1 MQKLSCPD
9 FLLCV
14 AAEYAAQPTNHF
26 TFISILPLMW
36 YSLLER
42 QVKPCLVPEEERE
55 AQLRPLETSPYALQR
70 YLANTKETSEKAVRM
85 WLV

>member
-42 QVKPCLVPEEERE
+42 QVKPMSCPRGRKKGT
-55 AQLRPLETSPYALQR
+55 A
-70 YLANTKETSEKAVRM
+70 KAFRDLSLCSAKVFGQHKRD
-85 WLV
+85 